1 MYVHK
6 YVCDISFFTV
16 NRLCFTI
23 DYTQNRKI
31 KTSYLITI
39 NIYIIFLIKQK
50 KIIGVHSL
58 IQKVMGTLICKQI

>member
-1 MYVHK
+1 MYINMFVISVFSQLTGNVSLLIIHK
-6 YVCDISFFTV
+6 
-16 NRLCFTI
+16 LE
-23 DYTQNRKI
+23 KI
-31 KTSYLITI
+31 KTSYLITF